1 MIKVFKLPDL
11 GEGLTE
17 SEIVAWLV
25 APGDEV
31 TLNQHIADVET
42 AKAVVELP
50 SPFAG
55 VVRVLHQPA
64 GVVVHVGDPIVSFD
78 IGGEPDPLSTAD
90 VAAPAAAATE
100 QREAN
105 LVGYGPAVERGGH
118 PQRRARAGSGPAA
131 VAGRPASDQAIG
143 EKAAPAD
150 HVPSAAP
157 PAAALAAADR
167 VMPDAAS
174 VDQPAAASTALGVA
188 LVGERPRSTPPV
200 RALARDLGIDL
211 TTVTGTGRDGL
222 ITRDDVRAHLTR
234 SVPVPVPVPQTMPQ
248 VPSGALPGSPAGIQ
262 AATPAGA
269 FERETRTPIRSLR
282 KLTAAAMVHSAFT
295 APHVTEFLTIDVT
308 PTLELLD
315 SLRADGRFA
324 DAGIGILA
332 VVAKALCL
340 AVGRTP
346 AVNARWD
353 EPAGEIVQFHH
364 VNLGIAAATPRGLLV
379 PNIVDADRLDLRGL
393 AAALAALT
401 TAARAGTTTPAALA
415 GGTITITNIGVFGID
430 AGTPIL
436 NPGEAAILALGAIRS
451 QPWEYRGQVALRKV
465 LTLSL
470 SFDHRLVDG
479 EQGSRFLADIATILA
494 DPARVLTLV

>member
-64 GVVVHVGDPIVSFD
+64 GVVVRVGEPIVSFD
-78 IGGEPDPLSTAD
+78 IGGAAEPASAPPTDAAASAAASASD
-90 VAAPAAAATE
+90 SAPAE

-105 LVGYGPAVERGGH
+105 LVGYGPTVERGGH
-118 PQRRARAGSGPAA
+118 PQRRARPGSGPL
-131 VAGRPASDQAIG
+131 VPEDQPA
-143 EKAAPAD
+143 AD
-150 HVPSAAP
+150 HAPSAEADQP
-157 PAAALAAADR
+157 VAAATPAEQPAEQPAAT
-167 VMPDAAS
+167 PTE
-174 VDQPAAASTALGVA
+174 QPAAASAGD
-188 LVGERPRSTPPV
+188 RPRSTPPV

-211 TTVTGTGRDGL
+211 NTVTGTGRDGL
-222 ITRDDVRAHLTR
+222 ITRADVRAHSTE
-234 SVPVPVPVPQTMPQ
+234 SVPARALH
-248 VPSGALPGSPAGIQ
+248 GAPPTTTGGR
-262 AATPAGA
+262 ATSATSLDVGV
-269 FERETRTPIRSLR
+269 RETRTPIKSLR
-282 KLTAAAMVHSAFT
+282 KLTAAAMVQSAFT
-295 APHVTEFLTIDVT
+295 APHVTEFLTVDVT

-315 SLRADGRFA
+315 ALRADRHFA

-346 AVNARWD
+346 SVNTRWD

-379 PNIVDADRLDLRGL
+379 PNIVDADRLDLRGI
-393 AAALAALT
+393 ADALAELT
-401 TAARAGTTTPAALA
+401 AAARAGTTTPAALS

-430 AGTPIL
+430 AGTPII

-451 QPWEYRGQVALRKV
+451 KPWEYRGQVALRKV

-479 EQGSRFLADIATILA
+479 EQGSRFLADIGTVLA
-494 DPARVLTLV
+494 NPARVLTMV

>member
-55 VVRVLHQPA
+55 VVSVLHQPA
-64 GVVVHVGDPIVSFD
+64 GVVVRVGEPIVSFD
-78 IGGEPDPLSTAD
+78 IGGEPDPLPTAD
-90 VAAPAAAATE
+90 AAAPAAADAAPVE

-105 LVGYGPAVERGGH
+105 LVGYGPTVERGGH
-118 PQRRARAGSGPAA
+118 PQRRARPGGGPAVPADQAGSDP
-131 VAGRPASDQAIG
+131 
-143 EKAAPAD
+143 AAPAVRETP
-150 HVPSAAP
+150 VPQSTHPPTAADAEP
-157 PAAALAAADR
+157 DRVAPAPAAAG
-167 VMPDAAS
+167 
-174 VDQPAAASTALGVA
+174 QPAAASAT
-188 LVGERPRSTPPV
+188 ERPRSTPPV

-222 ITRDDVRAHLTR
+222 ITRDDVRAHLTE
-234 SVPVPVPVPQTMPQ
+234 SVPAT
-248 VPSGALPGSPAGIQ
+248 GLPGAPPDRSRPE
-262 AATPAGA
+262 TLV
-269 FERETRTPIRSLR
+269 RETRSPIKSLR
-282 KLTAAAMVHSAFT
+282 KLTAAAMVQSAFT

-308 PTLELLD
+308 PTVDLLD
-315 SLRADGRFA
+315 SLRADRQLA

-346 AVNARWD
+346 SVNTRWD

-393 AAALAALT
+393 AAALAELT
-401 TAARAGTTTPAALA
+401 TAARAGSTTPAALS

-436 NPGEAAILALGAIRS
+436 NPGEAAILAMGAIRS
-451 QPWEYRGQVALRKV
+451 RPWEYRGKIALRKV

-479 EQGSRFLADIATILA
+479 EQGSRFLADIGTILA
-494 DPARVLTLV
+494 DPVRVLTMV